1 MRKFEVLLIIS
12 RECTEDWSD
21 DVTLLTYPGRPVV
34 LLLLLARLSQLVDVG
49 DPLEAVAAHEDGHD
63 DETDLRQLQLLLPL
77 LQGGG
82 GQTLGQLLLLN
93 KANISFSC
101 DFFFLGFNDIAMIS

>member
-1 MRKFEVLLIIS
+1 MMRKFEVLLIIS

-93 KANISFSC
+93 NMSFGC
-101 DFFFLGFNDIAMIS
+101 DFFFFWF